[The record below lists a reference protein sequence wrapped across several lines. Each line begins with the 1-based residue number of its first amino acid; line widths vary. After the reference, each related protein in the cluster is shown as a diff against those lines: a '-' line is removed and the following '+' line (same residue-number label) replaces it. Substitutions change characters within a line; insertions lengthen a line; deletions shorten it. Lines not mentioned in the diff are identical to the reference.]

1 MPKHRKGILMPS
13 DKIIRVE
20 MEDYILYDRLNAL
33 ATEYATTVD
42 QLVNISVR
50 RLLSDLDFFWQL
62 RRGKFAPNPRQD
74 EQT

>member
-1 MPKHRKGILMPS
+1 MRN
-13 DKIIRVE
+13 DKTIKVE

-33 ATEYATTVD
+33 AVEYATTVE

-50 RLLSDLDFFWQL
+50 RLLNDLEFFWQL
-62 RRGKFAPNPRQD
+62 RRGNSGTLTHHQD